1 MSHYAT
7 LEISEQATPD
17 DIRRAYRRLVLLTH
31 PDRTPDPAQHRRYLA
46 INEAYETLRDPVR
59 RQRYD
64 FTLHRPAAPPEA
76 ASAEEVH
83 PDPALRR
90 RGQRRPPPA
99 ARQPVMPLHIR
110 YAEEFSRLL
119 PRFRFVA
126 VLGLLGV
133 LLVIIDFSRIQVLPL
148 ETIQDFE
155 YMARGSS
162 PSTTTYFIVS
172 TQQAQF
178 EAETTT
184 KLERGDQVVVYQT
197 PWFHK
202 VRQVTTLSGE
212 SNGVQLRPSNFGY
225 AWLLVAL
232 QIGSAAATLYPKLRL
247 DHAFNIGFANS
258 VVTMLLVLYI
268 LFM

>member
-46 INEAYETLRDPVR
+46 INEAYEILSNPAR

-64 FTLHRPAAPPEA
+64 LALHQPATPPEA
-76 ASAEEVH
+76 ASTEEMH

-90 RGQRRPPPA
+90 RGRPRPA
-99 ARQPVMPLHIR
+99 ARQPVVPLHIR

-126 VLGLLGV
+126 VLGLLGA
-133 LLVIIDFSRIQVLPL
+133 LLVIIDFSRTQVLPL
-148 ETIQDFE
+148 ETVQDFE
-155 YMARGSS
+155 YMVRGSR

-178 EAETTT
+178 ETETTT
-184 KLERGDQVVVYQT
+184 KLERGDQVIVYQT
-197 PWFHK
+197 PWFNK

-212 SNGVQLRPSNFGY
+212 PNGVQLRPSNFGY

-247 DHAFNIGFANS
+247 DHAFNVGFANS
-258 VVTMLLVLYI
+258 VATLLLVLYI